1 MMDSSVTL
9 GAALLRRGSE
19 RLPLML
25 SRISQIPRFLFLFS
39 KYLSYHYVSRYPCF
53 RLILIPLLLT
63 IPPLD
68 VLGHV
73 KRALIFLFLCV
84 AVYFFLRSDSQN
96 RNK

>member
-9 GAALLRRGSE
+9 GAALLRRGSK
-19 RLPLML
+19 RLPFML
-25 SRISQIPRFLFLFS
+25 SRISQIPRFFLFS

-53 RLILIPLLLT
+53 RLILIPPLLT

-84 AVYFFLRSDSQN
+84 AVYFILRSDSQN